1 MMPSPPHDVVLITS
15 EIFPFSK
22 SGGLADVLGA
32 LPVALRQLGVRVA
45 VVTPLYGRLSTG
57 KYPVR
62 LVYENCPVGF
72 PWPEVTF
79 DVYAADYHGVAVYFI
94 ERPEYFDRR
103 GYYCTPKGDY
113 FDNGER
119 FIFFCR
125 AALSLIHNMG
135 FGARIVHA
143 HDWHAAL
150 AMAYIYFARFSDPF
164 WWNVKTVFTI
174 HNLAYQGRF
183 SYRLFAMS
191 GLPAEAWHMD
201 GVEFYSSFNYM
212 KAGIAYA
219 DRITTVSPS
228 YAEEILTPEFGCG
241 MEGLLQRRRDLV
253 SGVLNGMDQDVW
265 NPARDP
271 FLPCC
276 YDATDVRGKMQ
287 CKMHMLER
295 VGLSAYFLDRPVLGF
310 VGRLRGQKGIDMVL
324 DALPMLM
331 ALDVGLVVLGEG
343 NPAYEARLFQ
353 AVEDYP
359 GQVAAVVGYTEEM
372 AHVIQAGTD
381 IFLMP
386 SRYEPCGLTQM
397 YSLRYGTIPVA
408 TAVGGLR
415 DTIVPYPLE
424 DATGF
429 MFAPATADRLVETV
443 REAVRVWRDREAWR
457 EMQRRAMESDFSWER
472 SARQYVALYRQL
484 HPDLE
489 CAEVAGN
496 VQPEGGRYG
505 Y

>member
-1 MMPSPPHDVVLITS
+1 MIPSPPHDVVLVTS

-45 VVTPLYGRLSTG
+45 VVTPFYGRICTA

-62 LVYENCPVGF
+62 LVHENCPVGF
-72 PWPEVTF
+72 PWPDTTF
-79 DVYAADYHGVAVYFI
+79 DVYAANYQGVPVYFI

-125 AALSLIHNMG
+125 AALSLMRHLG
-135 FGARIVHA
+135 FQPRIVHA

-150 AMAYIYFARFSDPF
+150 TMAYLHFARLADPF
-164 WWNVKTVFTI
+164 WSQVRTVFTI

-183 SYRLFAMS
+183 SYRLFELS
-191 GLPAEAWHMD
+191 GLPLEAWGMD
-201 GVEFYSSFNYM
+201 GVEFYSSFNYL
-212 KAGIAYA
+212 KAGIVYA
-219 DRITTVSPS
+219 DWITTVSPS
-228 YAEEILTPEFGCG
+228 YAEEILTPAFGCG
-241 MEGLLQRRRDLV
+241 MEGILQHRRYRVL
-253 SGVLNGMDQDVW
+253 GILNGMDTAVW
-265 NPARDP
+265 NPANDS
-271 FLPCC
+271 FIPCS
-276 YDATDVRGKMQ
+276 YSSDDLRGKAE
-287 CKMHMLER
+287 CKARMLER
-295 VGLSAYFLDRPVLGF
+295 VGLSDYFLDRPVLGF

-324 DALPMLM
+324 DALPGLM
-331 ALDVGLVVLGEG
+331 ALDAGLVVLGEG
-343 NPAYEARLFQ
+343 NPLHEARLFQ

-397 YSLRYGTIPVA
+397 YSLRYGTLPVA

-415 DTIVPYPLE
+415 DTIVPYPLA

-443 REAVRVWRDREAWR
+443 RQAVEVWQDRETWQQ
-457 EMQRRAMESDFSWER
+457 MQRRAMRSDFSWER
-472 SARQYVALYRQL
+472 SARQYARLYRSL

-489 CAEVAGN
+489 CPALDGPLQTE
-496 VQPEGGRYG
+496 
-505 Y
+505 

>member
-1 MMPSPPHDVVLITS
+1 MLPSPPHDVVLITS

-22 SGGLADVLGA
+22 SGGLADVMGA
-32 LPVALRQLGVRVA
+32 LPVALRQLGLRVA
-45 VVTPLYGRLSTG
+45 VVTPLYGRMCTA

-72 PWPEVTF
+72 PWPETTF
-79 DVYAADYHGVAVYFI
+79 DVYAANYQGVPVYFI
-94 ERPEYFDRR
+94 DRPEYFDRR
-103 GYYCTPKGDY
+103 GYYCTSKGDY

-125 AALSLIHNMG
+125 ATLSLMRHLSFNP
-135 FGARIVHA
+135 RIVHA

-150 AMAYIYFARFSDPF
+150 TMAYLYFAREEEPF
-164 WWNVKTVFTI
+164 WQEVKTVFTI

-183 SYRLFAMS
+183 SYRLFELS
-191 GLPAEAWHMD
+191 GLPLEAWSMD
-201 GVEFYSSFNYM
+201 GVEFYSSFNYL

-219 DRITTVSPS
+219 DWVTTVSPS
-228 YAEEILTPEFGCG
+228 YAQEILTPAFGCG
-241 MEGLLQRRRDLV
+241 LEGILQHRQDRV
-253 SGVLNGMDQDVW
+253 IGILNGMDTAVW
-265 NPARDP
+265 NPSQDS
-271 FLPCC
+271 FLPCSYSC
-276 YDATDVRGKMQ
+276 DDLRGKAE
-287 CKMHMLER
+287 CKLRMLDR
-295 VGLSAYFLDRPVLGF
+295 VGLSHYFVDRPVLGF

-324 DALPMLM
+324 DALPGLM
-331 ALDVGLVVLGEG
+331 ALDAGLVVLGEG
-343 NPAYEARLFQ
+343 NPAHEARLFQ

-397 YSLRYGTIPVA
+397 YSLRYGTLPVA

-415 DTIVPYPLE
+415 DTIIPYPLAN
-424 DATGF
+424 ATGF

-443 REAVRVWRDREAWR
+443 RQAIAVWEEQETWQ
-457 EMQRRAMESDFSWER
+457 EMQRRAMRSDFSWER
-472 SARQYVALYRQL
+472 SAREYARLYRSL
-484 HPDLE
+484 DPHLE
-489 CAEVAGN
+489 CPVFEARADN
-496 VQPEGGRYG
+496 P
-505 Y
+505 

>member
-1 MMPSPPHDVVLITS
+1 
-15 EIFPFSK
+15 
-22 SGGLADVLGA
+22 
-32 LPVALRQLGVRVA
+32 
-45 VVTPLYGRLSTG
+45 
-57 KYPVR
+57 
-62 LVYENCPVGF
+62 
-72 PWPEVTF
+72 
-79 DVYAADYHGVAVYFI
+79 
-94 ERPEYFDRR
+94 
-103 GYYCTPKGDY
+103 
-113 FDNGER
+113 
-119 FIFFCR
+119 
-125 AALSLIHNMG
+125 
-135 FGARIVHA
+135 
-143 HDWHAAL
+143 
-150 AMAYIYFARFSDPF
+150 
-164 WWNVKTVFTI
+164 
-174 HNLAYQGRF
+174 
-183 SYRLFAMS
+183 
-191 GLPAEAWHMD
+191 
-201 GVEFYSSFNYM
+201 
-212 KAGIAYA
+212 
-219 DRITTVSPS
+219 
-228 YAEEILTPEFGCG
+228 
-241 MEGLLQRRRDLV
+241 
-253 SGVLNGMDQDVW
+253 
-265 NPARDP
+265 
-271 FLPCC
+271 
-276 YDATDVRGKMQ
+276 
-287 CKMHMLER
+287 
-295 VGLSAYFLDRPVLGF
+295 VLGF

-443 REAVRVWRDREAWR
+443 REAVRVWQDRETWG
-457 EMQRRAMESDFSWER
+457 EMQRRAMQSDFSWER
-472 SARQYVALYRQL
+472 SARQYVALYRHL

-489 CAEVAGN
+489 CAEVAGS
-496 VQPEGGRYG
+496 VQAEEGRYG